1 MALTKL
7 PTRNMMVIILF
18 GTGLLAFILLSV
30 FPNYIAYSNINHKI
44 NTLKNK
50 IEEQKI
56 LSPIFEDLSEKAKF
70 EEPDSLPFPKTEKL
84 SKHETSKISSII
96 QKIILDNDYKLES
109 IVTDVDSL
117 MKGSDHFKISI
128 LMQGEFMNL
137 RNIVLQLGTLPY
149 LDHIEL
155 IQINNH
161 NEINQVRLEIWI
173 AQEQ

>member
-1 MALTKL
+1 MALKNL
-7 PTRNMMVIILF
+7 PTRNMMIIILF
-18 GTGLLAFILLSV
+18 GAGLLAFILLSV
-30 FPNYIAYSNINHKI
+30 FPNYFAYSNINHKI
-44 NTLKNK
+44 STLKNQ

-56 LSPIFEDLSEKAKF
+56 LSPIFEDLSDKAKF
-70 EEPDSLPFPKTEKL
+70 EEPGSLPFPKKEKL
-84 SKHETSKISSII
+84 SKYETSKISSRI

-109 IVTDVDSL
+109 IVTDMDSL
-117 MKGSDHFKISI
+117 MKGSDHFKMSI

-137 RNIVLQLGTLPY
+137 RNIVLQLGTLPF

-161 NEINQVRLEIWI
+161 NGITQVRLEIWI